1 MSSSSFLYYYKNGIL
16 SSYIWL
22 WSRTTDSVMINKELI
37 DEKDRGVDIAV
48 TKNSNTSMALLFWI
62 ILGNGTELGSDL
74 QSGIKNLNETLMNIH
89 KAN

>member
-1 MSSSSFLYYYKNGIL
+1 
-16 SSYIWL
+16 
-22 WSRTTDSVMINKELI
+22 MINKELI
-37 DEKDRGVDIAV
+37 DDFLKKIGGVDITV